1 MRTTAAIALL
11 TTSSSDDGAATG
23 TGAATVA
30 EGGTGTGSL
39 MGVAGEDG
47 TAESGFAGA
56 GATAAVCG
64 GRTSLA
70 GFMKNHTA
78 PPPAIAAAITRTP
91 HGAADGRDS
100 VTIGGTEPSATAV
113 DAPNVWP
120 QRHRSICRGTFR
132 PHAGQALAVGVRS
145 RFSISQRV

>member
-1 MRTTAAIALL
+1 
-11 TTSSSDDGAATG
+11 
-23 TGAATVA
+23 
-30 EGGTGTGSL
+30 

-78 PPPAIAAAITRTP
+78 PAAGNSGGDHENPPRRRRTAAT
-91 HGAADGRDS
+91 
-100 VTIGGTEPSATAV
+100 
-113 DAPNVWP
+113 
-120 QRHRSICRGTFR
+120 
-132 PHAGQALAVGVRS
+132 L
-145 RFSISQRV
+145 